1 MMMSSDLSLYTKLQA
16 LRSAPANSTT
26 TEASSS
32 TAPAQVLQHPPK
44 KFRRL
49 MTDFES
55 RNRMASDETGAVLSS
70 LHAELEQYST
80 EIGHCAQLCDSGLAF
95 WQDKHRQNSFAILAP
110 LALDLV
116 AAPASQAYVERVF
129 SVCGDMSAGKR
140 NRLSRNL
147 ERRVFLRMNKQYLTN
162 TNVLQ

>member
-1 MMMSSDLSLYTKLQA
+1 MVMMMSSDLSMYTKLQA

-55 RNRMASDETGAVLSS
+55 RNRMASDEIGAVLSS
-70 LHAELEQYST
+70 LLLS
-80 EIGHCAQLCDSGLAF
+80 LSGTLQRSATV
-95 WQDKHRQNSFAILAP
+95 HSCVILALHSGRTSIARIHLLFLP
-110 LALDLV
+110 LWHLISL
-116 AAPASQAYVERVF
+116 P
-129 SVCGDMSAGKR
+129 
-140 NRLSRNL
+140 RLHHKP
-147 ERRVFLRMNKQYLTN
+147 M
-162 TNVLQ
+162 